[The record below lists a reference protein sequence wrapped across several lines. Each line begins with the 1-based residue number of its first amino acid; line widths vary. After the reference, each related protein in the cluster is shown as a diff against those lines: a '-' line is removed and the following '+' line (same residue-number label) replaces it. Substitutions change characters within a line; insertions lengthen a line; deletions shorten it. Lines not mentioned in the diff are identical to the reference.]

1 MQREIG
7 NSYYLGANS
16 NPLKDIVHV
25 PSIDNVSSLDNAVK
39 KVDLLGNLW
48 EYGKTEASLSRY
60 IPGTTK
66 PSTQGQ
72 IASIEEKRAYCND
85 TYKDQRNLEFVLS

>member
-7 NSYYLGANS
+7 SSYYLGANS
-16 NPLKDIVHV
+16 NPLKDIAYV
-25 PSIDNVSSLDNAVK
+25 PSIDNVSSLENSVK

-60 IPGTTK
+60 IPGTTNHLGRDK
-66 PSTQGQ
+66 
-72 IASIEEKRAYCND
+72 
-85 TYKDQRNLEFVLS
+85 LLL